1 MKKSRSRSKKIIEPL
16 FDLNYINKITKPFK
30 KNLKTILKKVPKKG
44 IAVFAN
50 KNILKDEV
58 VCYYLVKAFDWKH
71 FDSKYNNVYTMEL
84 YTKSDK
90 VNQKMIGDICPES
103 LQMPDD
109 NGIAYWGYFANEPS
123 KNQQSNTYIDINLE
137 ENYSFRNTL
146 KDGDLVLYKLV
157 ASKDIKKG
165 EEITWCYGSLY
176 KRKYD
181 TSCKN

>member
-1 MKKSRSRSKKIIEPL
+1 MINLYIYIYITSKKIY
-16 FDLNYINKITKPFK
+16 FKNKCLLI
-30 KNLKTILKKVPKKG
+30 
-44 IAVFAN
+44 N